1 MWPAVPACALLP
13 LRKTV
18 SWEGRKEEGGDGVV
32 KPLFCLGEE
41 KLMPKQSER
50 TAEEGRD
57 PTPFKVAI
65 EELPSK
71 LEPAAGWPAAAGRP
85 GKRGHRCREDGV
97 IRRAL
102 AAAIAEA
109 LALPS
114 TFLEP
119 EARRSRALRP
129 WQVARHRNSPKEQLV
144 ERERD
149 GRSFLLFSSSVF
161 LKGAAVPAGSAA
173 TEVQHQV
180 VLPP

>member
-71 LEPAAGWPAAAGRP
+71 LEPLAGCCRQARANAATAAARMALSGGLWRQPSPRRWRCRALSSSPRP
-85 GKRGHRCREDGV
+85 GGREPFSLGKLRGIVTRQRSNWLREGETEG
-97 IRRAL
+97 AF
-102 AAAIAEA
+102 
-109 LALPS
+109 S
-114 TFLEP
+114 F
-119 EARRSRALRP
+119 
-129 WQVARHRNSPKEQLV
+129 SPP
-144 ERERD
+144 
-149 GRSFLLFSSSVF
+149 LFS
-161 LKGAAVPAGSAA
+161 
-173 TEVQHQV
+173 
-180 VLPP
+180 